1 MIQNRTRTLL
11 QTMLSRGWL
20 VLGLMACSQA
30 MAVEVIVNS
39 DVPEQAISQSTLRAI
54 FSMHM
59 RQWPNGRPI
68 KVYILPEQNS
78 AHVLFAKEVLN
89 TFPYQLRRSWDV
101 LVYSGSG
108 QAPSVAESPQ
118 EVLQKVSSTPGAI
131 GYVPD
136 DYLTEVKNAN
146 VHIVEPR

>member
-1 MIQNRTRTLL
+1 MIKNRTGTVL
-11 QTMLSRGWL
+11 QTMLSRCWL
-20 VLGLMACSQA
+20 VLGLMACSHA

-39 DVPEQAISQSTLRAI
+39 DVPDQAISQSTLRAI
-54 FSMHM
+54 FSMRM
-59 RQWPNGRPI
+59 RQWPDGKPI
-68 KVYILPEQNS
+68 RVYVLPEQSS
-78 AHVLFAKEVLN
+78 AHILFAKEVLN
-89 TFPYQLRRSWDV
+89 TFPYQLKRSWDV

-108 QAPSVAESPQ
+108 QAPSVAETPQ

-131 GYVPD
+131 GYLPD